1 MKTYSE
7 FLLQA
12 STIVE
17 GASIIKVGKKN
28 KVSYR
33 GPTGDHKRD
42 AAGHIVADFYKKK
55 PAPTGNKGKKIDY
68 KKQFKL

>member
-42 AAGHIVADFYKKK
+42 KYGHIVAVSYTHLTL
-55 PAPTGNKGKKIDY
+55 PTKA
-68 KKQFKL
+68 